1 MTDKKN
7 THGGARKGAGRKM
20 GSGRFGEPTQV
31 MRIPVSKIG
40 EIKDMLLKFPKK
52 LKPEP
57 GGTKASMVWN
67 ALASRSQP
75 LTLFNTRVAAG
86 APSPAEDFS
95 DGQLDLNDHLLKNP
109 QSTFFVRVSGDSM
122 INAGIHPED
131 LLIVDR
137 SIRPAQGRVVIAV
150 VNGELTVKRLFK
162 ENNKVFLMPE
172 NPNYPALE
180 ITEEMDFMIWGVVT
194 NVIHTV

>member
-1 MTDKKN
+1 
-7 THGGARKGAGRKM
+7 
-20 GSGRFGEPTQV
+20 
-31 MRIPVSKIG
+31 
-40 EIKDMLLKFPKK
+40 MLLKFPKK

-57 GGTKASMVWN
+57 GGTKASAVWN
-67 ALASRSQP
+67 ALTSSSQP
-75 LTLFNTRVAAG
+75 LTLFDARVAAG

>member
-1 MTDKKN
+1 MIEKKN

-40 EIKDMLLKFPKK
+40 EIKEMLLKFPKK

-57 GGTKASMVWN
+57 GGTKASAVWN
-67 ALASRSQP
+67 ALTSSSQP
-75 LTLFNTRVAAG
+75 LTLFDARVAAG

>member
-1 MTDKKN
+1 MIEKKN

-40 EIKDMLLKFPKK
+40 EIKEMLLKFPKK

-57 GGTKASMVWN
+57 GGTKARAVWN
-67 ALASRSQP
+67 ALTSSSQP
-75 LTLFNTRVAAG
+75 LTLFDARVAAG